1 MGLTKQD
8 IVEKSIKLFNEKSYS
23 ATSVQDIA
31 DALGVTKA
39 ALYYYVSS
47 KEEILYEIFDQT
59 MTTAEKR
66 MEKLM
71 EEKMSVQERLK
82 AIIFNHIMAVF
93 DEAPNI
99 SIFFTEKP
107 HLAPDKQKA
116 IITRRRKYE
125 DIIAEVFRQGVKE
138 MVLDK
143 SIDIV
148 PTVYALLGM
157 CNWLYHWYDPQGR
170 LKPEELS
177 ELYANLLLNGILIKQ
192 TRPANG
198 AG

>member
-1 MGLTKQD
+1 MGITKQD

-47 KEEILYEIFDQT
+47 KEEILYEIFNQT

-71 EEKMSVQERLK
+71 QEEKPVEEQIR

-99 SIFFTEKP
+99 AIFFTEKH
-107 HLAPDKQKA
+107 HLAPANLDS
-116 IITRRRKYE
+116 ITQRIRKYNGM
-125 DIIAEVFRQGVKE
+125 IAKVFRQGVQE
-138 MVLDK
+138 GVLNK
-143 SIDIV
+143 NIDIV

-170 LKPEELS
+170 LKPKELA
-177 ELYANLLLNGILIKQ
+177 ECYADLLLNGILK
-192 TRPANG
+192 
-198 AG
+198 